1 MDGWSIVFATA
12 IVGGIGWLIKHS
24 VESAQRERE
33 AAKAERRR
41 VYMKVLVP
49 VLKSMHGTR
58 SDSQLN
64 QAQLEREILSYKYM
78 EALVELK
85 LIASDAVAVALGKLF
100 QVGRTGSLGPHE
112 MVETFGGLLLAIRK
126 DLGNRSTRLRERDML
141 DVIIKDLDQ
150 VLPPGNK
157 K

>member
-1 MDGWSIVFATA
+1 
-12 IVGGIGWLIKHS
+12 
-24 VESAQRERE
+24 
-33 AAKAERRR
+33 
-41 VYMKVLVP
+41 
-49 VLKSMHGTR
+49 
-58 SDSQLN
+58 
-64 QAQLEREILSYKYM
+64 
-78 EALVELK
+78 
-85 LIASDAVAVALGKLF
+85 
-100 QVGRTGSLGPHE
+100 